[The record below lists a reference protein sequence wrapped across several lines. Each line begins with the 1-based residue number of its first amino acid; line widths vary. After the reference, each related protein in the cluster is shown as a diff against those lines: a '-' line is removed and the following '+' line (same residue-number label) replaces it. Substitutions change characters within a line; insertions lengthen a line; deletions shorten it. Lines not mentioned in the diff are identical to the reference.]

1 MKFIREKQYICINGN
16 GYTEIDIFQI
26 SDPHAR
32 KLSRA
37 KKERLTL
44 PAQKKLNEENSRR
57 ALRLI
62 LNDNFVPGDFDI
74 TLTYQDKYLPADKRA
89 AHNDLI
95 RYIRKLRSIYQKH
108 KRVFKYLYVT
118 EFGERRD
125 RIHHHVIASSSG
137 FNRDTVED
145 TWTLGRSNVKSLR
158 LERDGTFNKL
168 ANYLMKSI
176 GDSEKYARTWNCSRN
191 VSRPNMRVKDDKIST
206 KQLQS
211 LLVAK
216 RNDELKAVAAK
227 LYRINAADI
236 LDVHAGVCD
245 VTGLMYVKMRYIRRK
260 YERSK
265 SKCVRDFRRKQGH
278 SKNETNNSR
287 LKTCRNQR

>member
-125 RIHHHVIASSSG
+125 RIHHHVIASRSG

-191 VSRPNMRVKDDKIST
+191 VSRPDMRIKDDKISA
-206 KQLQS
+206 KQLRA
-211 LLVAK
+211 LVEAK
-216 RNDELKAVAAK
+216 RNDELKTAAAR
-227 LYRINAADI
+227 LYSLNSEDI
-236 LDVHAGVCD
+236 IDVFVGANEI
-245 VTGLMYVKMRYIRRK
+245 TGLVFVKLRYMDRNKGRRK
-260 YERSK
+260 PRGSSSK
-265 SKCVRDFRRKQGH
+265 SVCNRLQKQRAAQGTV
-278 SKNETNNSR
+278 SIPPP
-287 LKTCRNQR
+287 

>member
-16 GYTEIDIFQI
+16 GYTETDIFQI

-32 KLSRA
+32 KLPRA

-44 PAQKKLNEENSRR
+44 PAQKRLNEENSRR

-89 AHNDLI
+89 AHDDLI

-125 RIHHHVIASSSG
+125 RIHHHVIASRSG

-191 VSRPNMRVKDDKIST
+191 VSRPDMRIKDDKISA
-206 KQLQS
+206 KQLRA
-211 LLVAK
+211 LVEAK
-216 RNDELKAVAAK
+216 HDDELKTAAAR
-227 LYRINAADI
+227 LYNLNSKDI
-236 LDVHAGVCD
+236 IDVFVGANEI
-245 VTGLMYVKMRYIRRK
+245 TGLVFVKLRYMDRNKGRRK
-260 YERSK
+260 PRGSSSK
-265 SKCVRDFRRKQGH
+265 SVCNRLQKQRVAQGTV
-278 SKNETNNSR
+278 SIPPP
-287 LKTCRNQR
+287 

>member
-16 GYTEIDIFQI
+16 GYIEIDIFQI

-57 ALRLI
+57 AFRLI

-74 TLTYQDKYLPADKRA
+74 TLTYGDKYLPADKRS
-89 AHNDLI
+89 AHDDLI

-118 EFGERRD
+118 EFGERRN

-145 TWTLGRSNVKSLR
+145 TWILGRTNVKSLR
-158 LERDGTFNKL
+158 LEQDGTFNKL

-191 VSRPNMRVKDDKIST
+191 VSRPDMRIKDNKISA
-206 KQLQS
+206 KQLRT
-211 LLVAK
+211 LVEAK
-216 RNDELKAVAAK
+216 RNDELKTAAAR
-227 LYRINAADI
+227 LYNLNSEDI
-236 LDVHAGVCD
+236 IDVFVGANEI
-245 VTGLMYVKMRYIRRK
+245 TGLVFVKLRYMDRNKGRQK
-260 YERSK
+260 PRGSSSK
-265 SKCVRDFRRKQGH
+265 SVCNRLQKQRAAQGTV
-278 SKNETNNSR
+278 SIPPP
-287 LKTCRNQR
+287 

>member
-16 GYTEIDIFQI
+16 RYTETDIFQI

-44 PAQKKLNEENSRR
+44 PAQKRLNEENSRR
-57 ALRLI
+57 VFRLI

-74 TLTYQDKYLPADKRA
+74 TLTYWDKYLPADKRA
-89 AHNDLI
+89 AHDDLI

-118 EFGERRD
+118 EFGERRN

-145 TWTLGRSNVKSLR
+145 TWTLGRSNAKR
-158 LERDGTFNKL
+158 LQPDLDGTFNKL

-191 VSRPNMRVKDDKIST
+191 VSRPDMRIKDDKISA
-206 KQLQS
+206 KQLRA
-211 LLVAK
+211 LVEAK
-216 RNDELKAVAAK
+216 RNDELKTAAAR
-227 LYRINAADI
+227 LYNLNSEDI
-236 LDVHAGVCD
+236 IDVFVGANEI
-245 VTGLMYVKMRYIRRK
+245 TGLVFVKLRYMDRNKGRRK
-260 YERSK
+260 PCGSSSK
-265 SKCVRDFRRKQGH
+265 SVCNRLQKQRSAQGTV
-278 SKNETNNSR
+278 SIPPP
-287 LKTCRNQR
+287 

>member
-125 RIHHHVIASSSG
+125 RIHHHVIASRSG

-191 VSRPNMRVKDDKIST
+191 VSRPDMRIKDDKISA
-206 KQLQS
+206 KQLRA
-211 LLVAK
+211 LVEAK
-216 RNDELKAVAAK
+216 RNDELKTAAAR
-227 LYRINAADI
+227 LYSLNSEDI
-236 LDVHAGVCD
+236 IDVFVGANEI
-245 VTGLMYVKMRYIRRK
+245 TGLVFVSCVIWTGTKADGNRAVLPRNRFAIACKSSERRK
-260 YERSK
+260 VLSAYRPHE
-265 SKCVRDFRRKQGH
+265 
-278 SKNETNNSR
+278 
-287 LKTCRNQR
+287 

>member
-16 GYTEIDIFQI
+16 GYTETDIFQI

-32 KLSRA
+32 KFPRA

-44 PAQKKLNEENSRR
+44 PAQKRLNEENSRR
-57 ALRLI
+57 VFRLI

-74 TLTYQDKYLPADKRA
+74 TLTYWDKYLPADKRA
-89 AHNDLI
+89 AHDDLI
-95 RYIRKLRSIYQKH
+95 RYIRKLRSIYQKR

-118 EFGERRD
+118 EFGERSN

-145 TWTLGRSNVKSLR
+145 TWILGRSNAKSLQPD
-158 LERDGTFNKL
+158 RDGTFNKL

-191 VSRPNMRVKDDKIST
+191 VSRPDMRIKDNRISA
-206 KQLQS
+206 KQLRA
-211 LLVAK
+211 LVEAK
-216 RNDELKAVAAK
+216 RNDELKTAAAR
-227 LYRINAADI
+227 LYNLNSKDI
-236 LDVHAGVCD
+236 IDVFVGANEL
-245 VTGLMYVKMRYIRRK
+245 TGLVFVKLRYIDRNKGRRK
-260 YERSK
+260 PRGSSSK
-265 SKCVRDFRRKQGH
+265 SVCNRLHKQRAAQGTV
-278 SKNETNNSR
+278 SIPPP
-287 LKTCRNQR
+287 